1 MDNFFGGLGAPVML
15 LAGAFFGITALLWFL
30 LPFSVFGIKA
40 RLDQEIELLARIEE
54 QLKSLNRRIGTTAS
68 HAPIA
73 PEPGETEPATPDSAI
88 TEASAAPRGDQCDTV
103 SAPPRE
109 TRWQRPG

>member
-1 MDNFFGGLGAPVML
+1 MDTFFGGLGAPMML

-40 RLDQEIELLARIEE
+40 RLDQEIELLVRIEE

-68 HAPIA
+68 HASIA
-73 PEPGETEPATPDSAI
+73 PEYGNTELATPDSAI
-88 TEASAAPRGDQCDTV
+88 TEASPAQPGDLCDTV
-103 SAPPRE
+103 PAPPRE
-109 TRWQRPG
+109 NRWQRPG